1 MANNKTS
8 PVGEDSASTDDAS
21 GELQRTGK
29 NPNAHSWLDRR
40 MKQAEIRRKAQQ
52 RGLQNLKQ
60 ELQTIIDKQ
69 DQWYMQSQEQQ
80 YIRHAYEK
88 FGESAAT
95 LKASTV
101 ALHKMV
107 REFPHDHEFIKVVF
121 EPVPRFGLK
130 RFEDFLASELGKK
143 LSESTPESVVEDFKK
158 VFEEHQVIDHSF
170 GPADGKYPKIIL
182 PSAQGQEQSPNQTR
196 VQIVQAPLGT
206 KNRLVQQNSN
216 IVSEDLQARGKRN
229 NFLGV
234 PGRGFSLPGSPNTVT
249 EKSTQGLEK
258 IGANFRSGS
267 KSKAGGSPSS
277 FNSKTAGKTSR
288 GGNSVGRSAKKEGYA
303 GSTNQVG
310 GAISISGLQPPCLA
324 PLSKMPTIL
333 GAGQSRTSAKHLKI
347 SKLTIDPVSS
357 QSRKALRP
365 DARSN

>member
-1 MANNKTS
+1 M
-8 PVGEDSASTDDAS
+8 GEDSTSTDDAS
-21 GELQRTGK
+21 GELQRTAK
-29 NPNAHSWLDRR
+29 NPNSHSWLDRR
-40 MKQAEIRRKAQQ
+40 AKQAENRRKVQQ

-60 ELQTIIDKQ
+60 EIQTIIDKQ
-69 DQWYMQSQEQQ
+69 EKWYMQSQEQQ

-88 FGESAAT
+88 FGESTAT
-95 LKASTV
+95 LKASTA

-121 EPVPRFGLK
+121 EPVPRFGLR
-130 RFEDFLASELGKK
+130 RFEGIVAAEIDKK

-170 GPADGKYPKIIL
+170 GPADGKNPKIIL
-182 PSAQGQEQSPNQTR
+182 PSAQGQQQPPNPTR
-196 VQIVQAPLGT
+196 VQIVQAGEGI
-206 KNRLVQQNSN
+206 KNRLVQQKSN
-216 IVSEDLQARGKRN
+216 IVSEDLQAGRNRN

-249 EKSTQGLEK
+249 EKSGQGLEK

-267 KSKAGGSPSS
+267 KSKVGGSPSS

-288 GGNSVGRSAKKEGYA
+288 GGNSVGRSAKKEGYIES
-303 GSTNQVG
+303 GNQVG
-310 GAISISGLQPPCLA
+310 GVISISGLQPPCLA
-324 PLSKMPTIL
+324 PLSKMPTIIGVGL
-333 GAGQSRTSAKHLKI
+333 SRTGAKQLKI

-357 QSRKALRP
+357 HSRKALRP